1 MYHSN
6 HKNFTLIHLALENEL
21 DDEYNDETLKSTGT
35 FMAFD
40 KHMNLVLGDCEEFR
54 RVKGN
59 NKKATMQKRTLGLVL
74 LRGENIISMTVEGP
88 PPSAGQKKRIAQK
101 GPGVARVAGRGQMM
115 MMQQGAPRGLSGPI
129 RGLGGPSHMQPLQ
142 SVAAQARPMMSMP
155 PRGMM
160 PPRSMMPPRG
170 MPPRGMPPM
179 QGYPQGTIFF

>member
-59 NKKATMQKRTLGLVL
+59 NKKATIL
-74 LRGENIISMTVEGP
+74 IS
-88 PPSAGQKKRIAQK
+88 K
-101 GPGVARVAGRGQMM
+101 
-115 MMQQGAPRGLSGPI
+115 
-129 RGLGGPSHMQPLQ
+129 
-142 SVAAQARPMMSMP
+142 
-155 PRGMM
+155 
-160 PPRSMMPPRG
+160 
-170 MPPRGMPPM
+170 
-179 QGYPQGTIFF
+179 